1 MSLVP
6 FLRVAFI
13 FCIVALC
20 VLAWLPGDELMRTPL
35 GMGRS
40 SLSHLVGHAE
50 HVLAYLGT
58 TIVMG
63 LALRGRVRLGVQCI
77 LLASY
82 AAILE
87 VGQIYSP
94 GRHASVADLAFSAVG
109 IAFGGLLLWI
119 MPTLY
124 QVWGKKVQAL
134 QRDNRPAG

>member
-1 MSLVP
+1 MSPVP
-6 FLRVAFI
+6 LLRAAFI

-35 GMGRS
+35 GVGRS
-40 SLSHLVGHAE
+40 SLSQLVKHAE
-50 HVLAYLGT
+50 HTLAYLGT

-63 LALRGRVRLGVQCI
+63 LALRGRIRLGIQCI

-94 GRHASVADLAFSAVG
+94 GRHASVADLAFSTVG
-109 IAFGGLLLWI
+109 IAIGGLLLWI
-119 MPTLY
+119 MPALHRA
-124 QVWGKKVQAL
+124 WGKKVQAL
-134 QRDNRPAG
+134 QRDNRPAD